1 MADPK
6 VEKEAGP
13 APGGEIEQ
21 QENVPKKREYK
32 DFGEETHK
40 ATRKF
45 FSFVP
50 LFSAFGRA
58 SVRVQT
64 SPRVH
69 TLEEIA
75 LHFHNAFSCALNV
88 VHVLSVHC

>member
-21 QENVPKKREYK
+21 QDTVQPKKREYK
-32 DFGEETHK
+32 DFGEEKEK

-45 FSFVP
+45 FPVYRRWIQRAWLDISPCSNVP
-50 LFSAFGRA
+50 ER
-58 SVRVQT
+58 
-64 SPRVH
+64 PPVH
-69 TLEEIA
+69 SMHTTLHPPA
-75 LHFHNAFSCALNV
+75 R
-88 VHVLSVHC
+88 